1 MSSVSARARL
11 VCPPCRAD
19 PPHTHIAGW
28 TCLRP
33 WTEHGQSTG
42 GFYNCNKFKKGMT
55 VLTGTAGPTA
65 GGDGSS
71 AKAEL
76 ERYLF
81 YYARYDNHEKAGK
94 FAAKNRIATQNRMA
108 ELQTTAG
115 SSWSD
120 VSFLE
125 AAGEALLECRR
136 VLKYTYVWGYYMPDG
151 KERELFEHLQEQ
163 MERSTEHLAELTE
176 APLEKMARTDV
187 ANFTRVTLAFMR
199 NLLEGIEEGLTGGEG
214 VDSAGGMSSSAGAA
228 TRPVAAAPAPKA
240 TAVAKK

>member
-1 MSSVSARARL
+1 
-11 VCPPCRAD
+11 
-19 PPHTHIAGW
+19 
-28 TCLRP
+28 
-33 WTEHGQSTG
+33 
-42 GFYNCNKFKKGMT
+42 
-55 VLTGTAGPTA
+55 
-65 GGDGSS
+65 
-71 AKAEL
+71 
-76 ERYLF
+76 
-81 YYARYDNHEKAGK
+81 
-94 FAAKNRIATQNRMA
+94 MA

-199 NLLEGIEEGLTGGEG
+199 NLLEGIAEGLTGGEG
-214 VDSAGGMSSSAGAA
+214 GESAGGGGGGTAGAPPGSAGSA
-228 TRPVAAAPAPKA
+228 TRPVAAAAAPAPKV
-240 TAVAKK
+240 TAGGKK